1 MRKII
6 RVVFVLLFAFVSPLL
21 QAQQEVGMADTLR
34 SEGKIYV
41 VVSIILVIF
50 AGIVAFLFSID
61 RKVARLEKRIQDKK
75 S

>member
-6 RVVFVLLFAFVSPLL
+6 RAVFALLFVFVSPLL
-21 QAQQEVGMADTLR
+21 QAQQEVGMADMLR

-41 VVSIILVIF
+41 VVSIMLVIF

-61 RKVARLEKRIQDKK
+61 RKVSRLEKRTQDKK
-75 S
+75 